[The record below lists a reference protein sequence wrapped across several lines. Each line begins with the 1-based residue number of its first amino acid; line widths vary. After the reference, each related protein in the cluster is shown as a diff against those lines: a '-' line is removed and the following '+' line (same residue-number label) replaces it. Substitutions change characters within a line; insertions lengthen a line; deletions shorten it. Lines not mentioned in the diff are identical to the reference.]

1 VNFFKHEL
9 VALRINKMCQYQKC
23 RQMKKLKVISVVFFS
38 LLGLSH
44 LALVVV
50 ISQYLFASTGDMHN
64 YAFDQVWTKGLVSN
78 YTHNTGRWGQG
89 ISNDYRFYEYKVFF
103 IPALNLLFLFSSF
116 FLFKRIFPK
125 SKALILS
132 ILFHFTISVCS
143 YSYYYHFYYL
153 PVANSYTIAFS
164 LSLLLYSCLFL
175 LLHNTVT
182 ASWKKILVVI
192 CGLLIIL
199 ISGLAEVVS
208 IPVPF
213 VLGALLFYQ
222 LIFTRKLSLRVL
234 LLFGISVAGFLFLL
248 FSPGNTRRRN
258 LVESTEEFTIFDID
272 YLLILKQ
279 SWNLLEKQFGVLIF
293 FLIIAI
299 YLTVRY
305 SVKNIRFSVFQKM
318 YISIAILI
326 FIFLPMLI
334 GFLASNGTV
343 GMAKVYNFFTLHL
356 ILGGVFLIFVFFNRI
371 DISRIRYV
379 KVLDVFVFSFAFVL
393 FGSLFF
399 KKNHIGNSLSGLIEN
414 KIQGLYVEE
423 QSRRH
428 LLISNSDLNKEQIIP
443 NFSEEN
449 RNLVFNLR
457 PFKDQYMPKS
467 YGRIFNQGQKVFS
480 KESTTS
486 PNGLYGAFLT
496 TNEKASVSYE
506 WPDGERAYFISQY
519 NILVLDGFDR
529 NCEIKIRAKYNTS
542 LKTKTKYCGSKIE
555 DLMVDGSDFGLP
567 IKEGLAAI
575 DIPPNTIIVRVFVC
589 GKDYVDIT
597 DTSKINENEVDAF
610 ENQTTFSLMN

>member
-1 VNFFKHEL
+1 
-9 VALRINKMCQYQKC
+9 MGQYQKC

-44 LALVVV
+44 LVLVIE

-89 ISNDYRFYEYKVFF
+89 ISNDYRFYEYKEFF

-132 ILFHFTISVCS
+132 ILFYFTISVCS

-164 LSLLLYSCLFL
+164 LSLLLYSYLFIFF
-175 LLHNTVT
+175 HNTAAV
-182 ASWKKILVVI
+182 SWKKILVVI
-192 CGLLIIL
+192 CSLLIIA
-199 ISGLAEVVS
+199 ISGLVEVVS

-213 VLGALLFYQ
+213 VLVALLFYQ
-222 LIFTRKLSLRVL
+222 LIFSRKLSLRVL
-234 LLFGISVAGFLFLL
+234 LLFGISVAGFLFLF

-258 LVESTEEFTIFDID
+258 LVESSEEFTIFDID
-272 YLLILKQ
+272 YGLLFKQ
-279 SWNLLEKQFGVLIF
+279 SWNLIEKQFGVLIF

-305 SVKNIRFSVFQKM
+305 SVKNIRFSVFQKI
-318 YISIAILI
+318 YISIAVLI
-326 FIFLPMLI
+326 FIFLPMLV

-356 ILGGVFLIFVFFNRI
+356 ILGGIFLIFVFFNQI
-371 DISRIRYV
+371 DISRIRYATA
-379 KVLDVFVFSFAFVL
+379 LDVFVFAFAFVF

-399 KKNHIGNSLSGLIEN
+399 KKNNIGNSLSGLIEN
-414 KIQGLYVEE
+414 KIQGVYVEE

-428 LLISNSDLNKEQIIP
+428 LLISNNDLNKEQKIP
-443 NFSEEN
+443 NFSETN
-449 RNLVFNLR
+449 QSLVFNLR
-457 PFKDQYMPKS
+457 PFNNQYMPKS
-467 YGRIFNQGQKVFS
+467 YRRIFNQGHKVFS

-496 TNEKASVSYE
+496 TNENASVSYE
-506 WPDGERAYFISQY
+506 WPEGERAYFISQY
-519 NILVLDGFDR
+519 NILVLEGFDR
-529 NCEIKIRAKYNTS
+529 NCEIKIRVEYKTP
-542 LKTKTKYCGSKIE
+542 LKTKTKYYVSKVE
-555 DLMVDGSDFGLP
+555 DLLVNGSEFGLP
-567 IKEGLAAI
+567 IKERLAVI
-575 DIPPNTIIVRVFVC
+575 DIPFNTTIVRVFAC
-589 GKDYVDIT
+589 SKDYVDIT
-597 DTSKINENEVDAF
+597 DTSKINEIKVDAF
-610 ENQTTFSLMN
+610 EKQTTFSIMN